1 MVAVA
6 LENSILVL
14 FSIMTILRI
23 RKKLIVLIVMMT
35 MIVIFWQNP
44 DK

>member
-1 MVAVA
+1 MVVVA

-14 FSIMTILRI
+14 FSIMTTLRI
-23 RKKLIVLIVMMT
+23 GKKLIVLIVMMK
-35 MIVIFWQNP
+35 MVVIFWQNP